1 LFLVRN
7 SKTCKLSQQVNQ
19 FILERNKKMSKKK
32 SNTDE
37 VMPET
42 SSEVSNEVVSGEMTE
57 ATAPK
62 ANVFTIDEAEIPQ
75 RGRTIMLAYPVTELT
90 PGSNQSFLVPA
101 TADTIKSVM
110 TSVRTFAY
118 RHGVKLTLRLVD
130 GGVRVWRKADEA
142 KA

>member
-1 LFLVRN
+1 
-7 SKTCKLSQQVNQ
+7 
-19 FILERNKKMSKKK
+19 MSKKK

-37 VMPET
+37 AMPET
-42 SSEVSNEVVSGEMTE
+42 SNEVSQAVPPEVVSGEMTE

-90 PGSNQSFLVPA
+90 PGSNQSFLVP
-101 TADTIKSVM
+101 TAGESVKAVM

-118 RHGVKLTLRLVD
+118 RHGVKLTLRVVD

>member
-1 LFLVRN
+1 
-7 SKTCKLSQQVNQ
+7 
-19 FILERNKKMSKKK
+19 MSKKK
-32 SNTDE
+32 SNTE
-37 VMPET
+37 V
-42 SSEVSNEVVSGEMTE
+42 EVSQEVSQAVPPEVVSGEMTE